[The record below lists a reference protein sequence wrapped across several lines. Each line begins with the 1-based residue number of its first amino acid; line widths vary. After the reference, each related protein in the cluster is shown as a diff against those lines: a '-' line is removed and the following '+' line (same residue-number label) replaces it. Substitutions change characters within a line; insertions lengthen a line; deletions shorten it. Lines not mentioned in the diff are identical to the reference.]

1 MEMKKTYETV
11 TISVI
16 MLSNEDVLTAS
27 MSGHA
32 IDYHTVRVDDLYI

>member
-1 MEMKKTYETV
+1 MKKNYETM

-16 MLSNEDVLTAS
+16 MLSNEDVLTVS

-32 IDYHTVRVDDLYI
+32 TDYHSINVEDLYI